1 MDVKRVVPA
10 SRLFAASLLEAKDEL
25 EDRYERCYLA
35 LQQIIGGKGDKVRK
49 DGRLL
54 CRKSI
59 D

>member
-10 SRLFAASLLEAKDEL
+10 SRLFAVSLLECKDEL

-49 DGRLL
+49 RPATLV
-54 CRKSI
+54 
-59 D
+59 

>member
-10 SRLFAASLLEAKDEL
+10 SRLFAASLLECKDEL

-49 DGRLL
+49 RSTILS
-54 CRKSI
+54 KI